1 MHYDRMLPEV
11 FQQLCAYPFP
21 FGSANMQWVAD
32 ASDDTLRRL
41 STPRLRDQA
50 VSIFGVFEQ
59 CKGEYCALWRVA
71 QHQGMTPYLDEEM
84 AKKAHSLV
92 WIQGLGRRVRALLDA
107 APRRAGAH
115 GLDRHRR
122 CWGGLATRQRI
133 TASSAGTPSRGS
145 RPNNMR
151 SSMRNGIK
159 SFANWVEN
167 LSIVS
172 LKPRA
177 AFE

>member
-1 MHYDRMLPEV
+1 MHYDRMLSDV

-32 ASDDTLRRL
+32 ASDAELRRL
-41 STPRLRDQA
+41 SYPRLRDQA

-71 QHQGMTPYLDEEM
+71 EHQGMTPYLAEEM

-122 CWGGLATRQRI
+122 CWGGACYPTKDYGFKRWYPEQGLTTEQYEKLDEKWNKIFRELGR
-133 TASSAGTPSRGS
+133 
-145 RPNNMR
+145 
-151 SSMRNGIK
+151 K
-159 SFANWVEN
+159 S
-167 LSIVS
+167 
-172 LKPRA
+172 
-177 AFE
+177 